1 MLKVK
6 LQYFG
11 HFVSRADSLEKTLML
26 GKIEGKRRG
35 RQRMRWFNSI
45 MDSMNMNLCKL
56 QEILED
62 RGAWY
67 ATVHGGRKE
76 SDTTSN

>member
-1 MLKVK
+1 
-6 LQYFG
+6 
-11 HFVSRADSLEKTLML
+11 
-26 GKIEGKRRG
+26 
-35 RQRMRWFNSI
+35 MRWFNSI
-45 MDSMNMNLCKL
+45 MDSMNMNLRKL

-76 SDTTSN
+76 SDATSN